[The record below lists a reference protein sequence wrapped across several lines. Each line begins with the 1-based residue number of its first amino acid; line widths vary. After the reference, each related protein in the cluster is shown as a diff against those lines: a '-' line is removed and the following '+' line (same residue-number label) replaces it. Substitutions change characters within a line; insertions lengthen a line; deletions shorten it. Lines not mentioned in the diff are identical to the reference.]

1 MPMIKDEGKDTLK
14 NNLILEYVQKVI
26 IEKVVFHKKFISS
39 KIHL

>member
-1 MPMIKDEGKDTLK
+1 MIKYKGKDTLK

-26 IEKVVFHKKFISS
+26 AEKVVFHKFISS